1 MATFG
6 LISRQKLALI
16 NRQCGFQRLF
26 CSAGVTAKL
35 KPEITLDESI
45 SQALDAGQYK
55 PRKHEGRL
63 TTGGCVTVPG
73 PIVAAI
79 VKSCKDHPVKAL
91 LAEGRK
97 LDNFVRSRKPPM
109 EPDELRRRINE
120 VRHRVGEEFRGKV
133 AVEEMSEEQITYINK
148 VVEAQSKKRAKQQ
161 IYAWKPVDYDAF
173 KGLQYLLGRSA
184 AEYAVLTRIFEEIK
198 KRDPGFKP
206 RSLIDFGAGVGT
218 GTWAASNLW
227 KEHIFEYVSI
237 DASADMNDLAEL
249 ILRGGDVNKPMTLR
263 NVFYRQFLPATSKS
277 KYDLVMA
284 AFSLFELPSAR
295 NRLDIVGNLWDKCD
309 GYLVLVE
316 HGSYAGFSLIE
327 EARRFLLKKVE
338 DGEGEELHVFSP
350 CPHEQSCPRV
360 TLDDGTPC
368 NFEMT
373 YNQLPLCGTAGEAA
387 KCVYS
392 YVVFKKGPPSAEQ
405 SRFPRLVRPTLARSK
420 HAVCRMCTDAGK
432 LQEVIFTASK
442 HGKNLYRCAKA
453 TKWGDQLPIKI
464 EEKS

>member
-6 LISRQKLALI
+6 LISSLKLALI
-16 NRQCGFQRLF
+16 TRQCGFQRLF
-26 CSAGVTAKL
+26 CSASPVKI

-45 SQALDAGQYK
+45 SQALDSGQYK

-63 TTGGCVTVPG
+63 TTGGCVSVPSQ
-73 PIVAAI
+73 IVSAI

-91 LAEGRK
+91 IAEGRK
-97 LDNFVRSRKPPM
+97 LDNFIRSRKPPL
-109 EPDELRRRINE
+109 EPDELRRKINE
-120 VRHRVGEEFRGKV
+120 VRHRVGEEFQSKMR
-133 AVEEMSEEQITYINK
+133 VEEMSEEQIMYINK

-249 ILRGGDVNKPMTLR
+249 ILRGGDINKPMTLR
-263 NVFYRQFLPATSKS
+263 NVFYRQFLPATAKS
-277 KYDLVMA
+277 KYDLVLA
-284 AFSLFELPSAR
+284 AFTLFELPSSR
-295 NRLDIVGNLWDKCD
+295 NRLDVISNLWDKCD

-327 EARRFLLKKVE
+327 EARKFLLKKLE
-338 DGEGEELHVFSP
+338 ANEEAFHVFSP
-350 CPHEQSCPRV
+350 CPHEQPCPRM

-373 YNQLPLCGTAGEAA
+373 YNQLPLGGSSTGEAA

-392 YVVFKKGPPSAEQ
+392 YVVFKKGPRSSAEQ
-405 SRFPRLVRPTLARSK
+405 SRFPRLVRPTLVRSK

>member
-16 NRQCGFQRLF
+16 SRHCGIQRFF
-26 CSAGVTAKL
+26 CSAPSTKP

-45 SQALDAGQYK
+45 TQALDSGQYK

-63 TTGGCVTVPG
+63 TTGGCITVPAQ
-73 PIVAAI
+73 IVSAI

-91 LAEGRK
+91 LSEGKK
-97 LDNFVRSRKPPM
+97 LDNFVRSRKPPL
-109 EPDELRRRINE
+109 EPDELRKRINE
-120 VRHRVGEEFRGKV
+120 VRHRVGEEFQSKMRV
-133 AVEEMSEEQITYINK
+133 DEMSEEQITYINK

-198 KRDPGFKP
+198 KRDLDFKP
-206 RSLIDFGAGVGT
+206 RSLIDFGSGVGT
-218 GTWAASNLW
+218 GTWASANLW
-227 KEHIFEYVSI
+227 KDHIFEYVSV
-237 DASADMNDLAEL
+237 DASADMNDLSEL
-249 ILRGGDVNKPMTLR
+249 ILRGGDINKPMTLR
-263 NVFYRQFLPATSKS
+263 NVFYRQFLPATSKT
-277 KYDLVMA
+277 KYDLVLA
-284 AFSLFELPSAR
+284 AFSLFELPTAR
-295 NRLDIVGNLWDKCD
+295 NRLDVVSNLWDKCD

-327 EARRFLLKKVE
+327 EARKFLLKKVE
-338 DGEGEELHVFSP
+338 AGEGEFHVFSP
-350 CPHEQSCPRV
+350 CPHEQPCPRME
-360 TLDDGTPC
+360 LEDGTPC

-373 YNQLPLCGTAGEAA
+373 YNQLPLGGTAGEAA

-392 YVVFKKGPPSAEQ
+392 YVVFKKGAAPSETH
-405 SRFPRLVRPTLARSK
+405 SRFPRLVRPTLVRSK
-420 HAVCRMCTDAGK
+420 HAVCRMCTDSGK